1 MTVNPN
7 VTRAT
12 SILEIAAGLVASGDR
27 TYQPVTVSLGEK
39 SDFRLAS
46 GSSASSIRDVI
57 AKRADLALVNPSSA
71 LMQAYRGC
79 GPFKTP
85 QPVRLIAVLPSEDQ
99 FVFAARPDI
108 GMTHLED
115 FAVARLPLRV
125 SLRGSPDHCMHDIL
139 NAITA
144 EAGFAWADIEARG
157 GAILYDGGVPRP
169 GSPRFLSCVEGEIDA
184 LFDEGSGEWLA
195 AATEAG
201 MTILSLRS
209 ETVQRLEAIG
219 FRKAWLRKAD
229 FPELATD
236 VLTIEFSGWPF
247 FVHADLPDSKVRGIC
262 QALDSRRHL
271 IPWQGEGGIPIE
283 TMVRDTP
290 ATPHFIPMHP
300 AAEAFWHERGYI

>member
-12 SILEIAAGLVASGDR
+12 SILEIAAGLVATEER
-27 TYQPVTVSLGEK
+27 LYQPVTVSLGED
-39 SDFRLAS
+39 SGLRLAS

-57 AKRADLALVNPSSA
+57 AKKADLALVNPSSA
-71 LMQAYRGC
+71 LVQAYRGN
-79 GPFKTP
+79 GPFKSP

-99 FVFAARPDI
+99 FVFAARPGL

-115 FAVARLPLRV
+115 IAAARIPLRV
-125 SLRGSPDHCMHDIL
+125 SLRGSRDHCMHDIL
-139 NAITA
+139 KAITA
-144 EAGFAWADIEARG
+144 EAGFTWADIEANG
-157 GAILYDGGVPRP
+157 GAILYDGGVPRS
-169 GSPRFLSCVEGEIDA
+169 GSPRFLSCVEGKVDA

-201 MTILSLRS
+201 LTILSLRP

-219 FRKAWLRKAD
+219 FRRAWLRRENFPGLKAD
-229 FPELATD
+229 I
-236 VLTIEFSGWPF
+236 LTLEFSGWPF
-247 FVHADLPDSKVRGIC
+247 FVHADLPDAQVRAIC

-271 IPWQGEGGIPIE
+271 IPWQGEGELPIE

-290 ATPHFIPMHP
+290 ATPHFIPFHP
-300 AAEAFWHERGYI
+300 AAEAFWRERGYI